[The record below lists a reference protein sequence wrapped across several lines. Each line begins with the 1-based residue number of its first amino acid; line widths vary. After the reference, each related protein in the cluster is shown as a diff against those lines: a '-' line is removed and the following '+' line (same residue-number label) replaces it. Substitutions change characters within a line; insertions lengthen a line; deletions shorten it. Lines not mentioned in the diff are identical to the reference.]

1 MTQRV
6 RVMLADDHA
15 VVRSGLRRMLE
26 QQSRFEVVA
35 EAESG
40 EQAYH
45 LYSEFMPDVLVMD
58 LSMPGIGGLESLRR
72 IMMRHAQA
80 RVIIFSMHENASFAF
95 QALNLGA
102 LGYIAKSTLAEDL
115 LTAVSSTARG
125 ETYISPVVSHKI
137 ALRSIYGE
145 DELSNKLTAREFSI
159 FKLLA
164 EGTSIEDISRV
175 LNISQKTVANYQA
188 IIKQKLGVSSSIELL
203 RLAIRYGLV
212 DG

>member
-1 MTQRV
+1 MKSVV
-6 RVMLADDHA
+6 RVLLADDHA
-15 VVRSGLRRMLE
+15 VVRSGLRRLLE
-26 QQSRFEVVA
+26 QKPGYEVVA
-35 EAESG
+35 EADNG

-45 LYSEFMPDVLVMD
+45 LYTELLPDVLVMD

-72 IMMRHAQA
+72 ILMRHAQA
-80 RVIIFSMHENASFAF
+80 KVVIFSMHENASFAF

-102 LGYIAKSTLAEDL
+102 LGYIAKSTLVEDL
-115 LTAVSSTARG
+115 LTAVSQAARG
-125 ETYISPVVSHKI
+125 ETYISPVVAHKI

-145 DELSNKLTAREFSI
+145 DELSNKLSAREFSV

-164 EGTSIEDISRV
+164 EGFSIEDVSKL

-188 IIKQKLGVSSSIELL
+188 IIKQKLGVTNSIELL
-203 RLAIRYGLV
+203 RLAIRYGLI

>member
-164 EGTSIEDISRV
+164 EGSSIEDISRV